1 MTRYK
6 LVVEY
11 DGTGFVGWQRQDNGP
26 SIQQSLEEAVHGF
39 CGEAVIVQGAGR
51 TDAGVHAL
59 GQVAHIDIGKATRAE
74 IVRDALNAHLRPHP
88 IAVLRAAEVSE
99 DFHARFSAIERAYEY
114 RIANR
119 RSPPTLDAGRVWHVN
134 QPLDAAAMHEA
145 AQELVGKHDFTSF
158 RASLCQA
165 RSPVKTLTSLAVTRQ
180 GEEIILRVR
189 APSFLHHQ
197 VRNFAGTLKMVGE
210 GKWSATD
217 VAKALAA
224 KDRAAGGPTAPPEG
238 LYLVEVVYPASTA

>member
-11 DGTGFVGWQRQDNGP
+11 DGTGYVGWQRQDNGP
-26 SIQQSLEEAVHGF
+26 SIQQALEEAVHGF
-39 CGEAVIVQGAGR
+39 CGETVIVQGAGR

-59 GQVAHIDIGKATRAE
+59 GQVAHIDIDKPTRAE
-74 IVRDALNAHLRPHP
+74 VVRDAINAHLRPQP
-88 IAVLRAAEVSE
+88 IAVLQAAEVSGE
-99 DFHARFSAIERAYEY
+99 FHARFSAIERAYEY

-119 RSPPTLDAGRVWHVN
+119 RPPPTLDAGRSWHVN
-134 QPLDAAAMHEA
+134 HPLDAAAMHEA
-145 AQELVGKHDFTSF
+145 AQVLVGKHDFTSF

-165 RSPVKTLTSLAVTRQ
+165 RSPVKTLTSLTVTRQ
-180 GEEIILRVR
+180 GEEIVLRVR

-197 VRNFAGTLKMVGE
+197 VRNVAGTLKMVGE
-210 GKWSATD
+210 GKWSARD

-238 LYLVEVVYPASTA
+238 LYLVEVVYPASTF

>member
-11 DGTGFVGWQRQDNGP
+11 DGAGFVGWQRQDNGP

-39 CGEAVIVQGAGR
+39 CGETVIVQGAGR

-59 GQVAHIDIGKATRAE
+59 GQVAHIDIDKATRADV
-74 IVRDALNAHLRPHP
+74 VRDAINAHLRPNA
-88 IAVLRAAEVSE
+88 IAVLTAEEVSE
-99 DFHARFSAIERAYEY
+99 DFHARFSAVERAYEY

-119 RSPPTLDAGRVWHVN
+119 RPPPTLDAGRVWHVN
-134 QPLDAAAMHEA
+134 QPLNAAAMHEA

-165 RSPVKTLTSLAVTRQ
+165 RSPVKTLTALAVTRQ
-180 GEEIILRVR
+180 GEDVVLQVR

-210 GKWSATD
+210 GKWSAQD

-238 LYLVEVVYPASTA
+238 LYLVEVVYPASTG